1 MEETYKILMRQKGT
15 RTLNQN
21 QEKQPKTE
29 LPIKDVMVKGVITID
44 NTETVRKAAEV
55 MSKLGISCL
64 IALKKR
70 KAAGILTEMDLLKRV
85 IAEGKDPNTT
95 KVTEIM
101 SSPLIMDLGEAVE
114 LMFNK
119 KIKKLPVVQGD
130 RLMGLITLTDIAR
143 GAPEMLKIIRQL
155 AANQVMPK
163 NIQKVIDRYIV

>member
-1 MEETYKILMRQKGT
+1 MRQKGT

-21 QEKQPKTE
+21 HEKQSKTE
-29 LPIKDVMVKGVITID
+29 LPIKDVMVRGVITID

-101 SSPLIMDLGEAVE
+101 SSPLIVADPEMDLGEAVE